1 MFHTFVAVGAI
12 VIIPTGMSTIVSH
25 KSRLRPGAKHR
36 RPIALFLKL
45 TLSSTGFAAHLSA
58 AQAFELQRHPA
69 VLTVVLDKVHHLH
82 TTRTPQ
88 FMGLEQRSG
97 LWPKSH
103 YASNVI
109 IGVLDTGIWPEL
121 PSFSDEGYDPLP
133 VTWKGSC
140 EVGPHFPATSSSTAA
155 GSVVPNAG
163 LFDYARGEAMGMA
176 IKARIAAYKICWT
189 LGCYDSDMLAAI
201 DQAIADGVHNISL
214 SVGVKKSASS
224 YVNDNIA
231 IGDLHVA
238 QRGVLMSC
246 SAGKSGPN
254 PFTAVNIA
262 PWILTV
268 GASTIDREF
277 SADIELGDGRKFRGA
292 SLYAGEALDD
302 SVLKLV
308 NGADCG
314 SRFCIAGELNSSK
327 VTGKMVICDRG
338 GASGRVAKDEVVKQ
352 AGGVAMILTN
362 TAESG
367 EELIADSHIIPATLV
382 GQSAGDQIKDY
393 VSSVPNPTATI
404 KFKGTVTGPS
414 PSAPRVAAFSSRGPN
429 RVTPEILKP
438 DVIGPGVN
446 ILAGWTGAVGSSGL
460 KKIDQRRVEFNVMS
474 GTSMSCPHISGL
486 AALLRNTYPS
496 WCPAAVKSALMTT
509 AYYLDNSKKNFT
521 DLATGKQSSEFVHGS
536 GHVDPNKAL
545 NPGLV
550 YDIDVRD
557 YIAFL
562 CSIRYGSKD
571 IAIFLKDPATIDC
584 GANNLSSPG
593 NLNYPSFSVVF
604 ESGKTMVKYTR
615 VVKNVGA
622 LINAVYNVTVNKP
635 LNVDVSVSPRKLNF
649 SAKKQKLSYDIIFTS
664 TKTDQFD

>member
-1 MFHTFVAVGAI
+1 
-12 VIIPTGMSTIVSH
+12 TIKIHLHYPRVENPQVEH
-25 KSRLRPGAKHR
+25 LRLPQRLVLLHPQLSFNHH
-36 RPIALFLKL
+36 PPPPKL
-45 TLSSTGFAAHLSA
+45 LYSYTLSSTGFAAHLTA
-58 AQAFELQRHPA
+58 AQVSELWRHPA
-69 VLTVVLDKVHHLH
+69 VLTIVPDKVHHLH

-88 FMGLEQRSG
+88 FLGLEQRTG

-121 PSFSDEGYDPLP
+121 PSFSDEGYDPVP
-133 VTWKGSC
+133 ATWKGSC
-140 EVGPHFPATSSSTAA
+140 EAGPHFPATSCNRKIIGARAFFQGYEAAKGPINETKDSKSPRDTEGHGTHTASTAA
-155 GSVVPNAG
+155 GSVVSNAE

-176 IKARIAAYKICWT
+176 TKARIAAYKICWT

-201 DQAIADGVHNISL
+201 DQAIADGVHIISL
-214 SVGVKKSASS
+214 SVGVKKSDSS

-231 IGDLHVA
+231 IGGLHAA

-246 SAGKSGPN
+246 SAGNSGPN

-277 SADIELGDGRKFRGA
+277 SAHVELGDGRKFSGA

-302 SVLKLV
+302 SVYLKLV

-314 SRFCIAGELNSSK
+314 SRFCVAGELNSSK
-327 VTGKMVICDRG
+327 VAGKMVVCDRG

-367 EELIADSHIIPATLV
+367 EELVADSHIIPATLV
-382 GQSAGDQIKDY
+382 GQIAGDKIKDY

-446 ILAGWTGAVGSSGL
+446 ILAGWTGAVGPSGL

-474 GTSMSCPHISGL
+474 GTSMSCPHVSGL
-486 AALLRNTYPS
+486 ATLLRNTYPS
-496 WCPAAVKSALMTT
+496 WSPAAVKSALMTT

-521 DLATGKQSSEFVHGS
+521 DLATGKQSSLFVHGS

-550 YDIDVRD
+550 YDIDVSD

-562 CSIRYGSKD
+562 CSIGYGSKD
-571 IAIFLKDPATIDC
+571 IAIFLRDPVTIDC
-584 GANNLSSPG
+584 GARNLSSPG
-593 NLNYPSFSVVF
+593 SLNYPSFSVVF
-604 ESGKTMVKYTR
+604 ESGKTR
-615 VVKNVGA
+615 
-622 LINAVYNVTVNKP
+622 
-635 LNVDVSVSPRKLNF
+635 LNTLGW
-649 SAKKQKLSYDIIFTS
+649 
-664 TKTDQFD
+664 